1 MHAVSPN
8 VRLPTNRREERV
20 VNKGRRSAD
29 LSDEERCPNSARVVL
44 ERHAP
49 HTGSRHSAA
58 PGFTVSEK
66 DGQSRDRA
74 NPDGAIAA
82 PAGFESGALAN
93 ISAERPRLQCTTA
106 APIPSQRG
114 G

>member
-1 MHAVSPN
+1 
-8 VRLPTNRREERV
+8 V

-74 NPDGAIAA
+74 NPAEPWRLRRDLNQEHLRIFRPSVHVSNARLRRQFRRRGAAD
-82 PAGFESGALAN
+82 
-93 ISAERPRLQCTTA
+93 
-106 APIPSQRG
+106 
-114 G
+114 